1 MFGNGLTDL
10 FLGKVY
16 ILHMGLCIYGDDGMA
31 KKVHVLLEDDVYKGL
46 WQIVKAKYTS
56 PVRKFH
62 IVLNEILRKGIKEEK
77 QKLGL
82 E

>member
-1 MFGNGLTDL
+1 
-10 FLGKVY
+10 
-16 ILHMGLCIYGDDGMA
+16 MA
-31 KKVHVLLEDDVYKGL
+31 RKVHVLLEDDVYEGI
-46 WQIVKAKYTS
+46 WDIVKAKYTS

-77 QKLGL
+77 KRLGL